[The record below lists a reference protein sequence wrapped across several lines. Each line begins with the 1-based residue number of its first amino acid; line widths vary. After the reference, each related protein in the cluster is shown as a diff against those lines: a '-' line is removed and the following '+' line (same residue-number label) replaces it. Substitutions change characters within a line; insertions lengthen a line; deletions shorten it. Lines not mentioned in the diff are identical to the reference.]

1 MKVLICHIAVV
12 VLMAIFVGTA
22 VLGADSGQVAATV
35 TASVI
40 AVTVSDGGVAYGT
53 VATSEDTTSSGVND
67 TQTITNTGTVN
78 EAFEI
83 KGVDTT
89 HWTLA
94 GAAGDA
100 TYAHKTCIADCDTT
114 PSWTAMTTSYTDLD
128 TGKTPSAT
136 TALDLQITVPTANA
150 GTAQETANVDILATA
165 S

>member
-78 EAFEI
+78 EDFEI

-89 HWTLA
+89 HWI
-94 GAAGDA
+94 
-100 TYAHKTCIADCDTT
+100 C
-114 PSWTAMTTSYTDLD
+114 S
-128 TGKTPSAT
+128 
-136 TALDLQITVPTANA
+136 
-150 GTAQETANVDILATA
+150 
-165 S
+165 